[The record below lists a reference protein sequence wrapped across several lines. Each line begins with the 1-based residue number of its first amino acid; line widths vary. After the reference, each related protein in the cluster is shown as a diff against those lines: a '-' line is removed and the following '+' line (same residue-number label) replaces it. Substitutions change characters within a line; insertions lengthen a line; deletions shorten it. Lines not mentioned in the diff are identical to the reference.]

1 MMTTGYFF
9 GHRGY
14 NALFPENTLL
24 AFRKA
29 IEAGANGFELDV
41 ARSADGVLFCMHDDS
56 VERTTNGQGECA
68 ELDWDY
74 IRTLDAGS
82 HKNAAFAGERVP
94 SLEEVLDY
102 FKDVNCWILVE
113 IKSGYGDIASE
124 VAGLITEKAME
135 DQVLVQSF
143 NWGYLD
149 TVKAVNPAIRT
160 GLLGMRAS
168 SAHERAVFGGHD
180 FISLNSFKQ
189 ADVSAAQAAGLETFV
204 WTVNRADEMR
214 DYFGLGV
221 DGIIG
226 DNVLMMSEAAEENNL
241 YPYYPFARPLP
252 VFRRKEEG
260 KWRRFSLKKSADGQ
274 WMKLEPRTD

>member
-1 MMTTGYFF
+1 MATEYFF

-41 ARSADGVLFCMHDDS
+41 VMSADGVLFCMHDDS
-56 VERTTNGQGECA
+56 VDRTTDGKGECK
-68 ELDWDY
+68 ELAWDY

-82 HKNAAFAGERVP
+82 YKNAVFTGEKVP

-113 IKSGYGDIASE
+113 IKNGYGDIATD
-124 VAGLITEKAME
+124 VAKMITDKEME

-149 TVKAVNPAIRT
+149 AVKAVNPAIRT
-160 GLLGMRAS
+160 GLLGMRMSPAQVRDIS
-168 SAHERAVFGGHD
+168 EGHD
-180 FISLNSFKQ
+180 FVSLNSCNQ
-189 ADVSAAQAAGLETFV
+189 AVMSTAQAAGMDIFI
-204 WTVNRADEMR
+204 WTVNRVEDMR
-214 DYFGLGV
+214 ECFELGV

-226 DNVLMMSEAAEENNL
+226 DNVLLMSEVAEENKL
-241 YPYYPFARPLP
+241 LPYYPFIWPFWL
-252 VFRRKEEG
+252 FRQKADG
-260 KWRRFSLKKSADGQ
+260 KWLRSSLKKSADGQ
-274 WMKLEPRTD
+274 WVKLEPRTN